1 MSLREVLQAFID
13 HRRVVLERRSAHR
26 LEKIGTRLEVLE
38 GYLAVYLNLDKVIKI
53 IRTEDEPKPKL
64 IKAFSLTENQAE
76 AILNMRLCSLR
87 KLEEMEIRR
96 EHDNLSKEQKDLTK
110 LLGSDKLKS
119 QKLIEE
125 IQAIDAKFGLK
136 TELGKRR
143 TEIAKAKEVEQIMAV
158 AEEAAAIE
166 TAIEKEP
173 ITVVCSQKGWLRA
186 FKGHQEPNDS
196 IKYREGDRE
205 RFWLHAE
212 TTDKLMLF
220 ATDGRFFTLDC
231 SKLPSGRGNGEA
243 IRTFIDLPPDADL
256 VEMFVHK
263 GGRKILVAA
272 MTGHGFV
279 TNEDDAVAMKRSGK
293 QVLNVQ
299 PGVEAAAM
307 AFVEGDHVAVT
318 GENRKLLIFPA
329 AEVPEM
335 ARGRGVILQRYKDGN
350 LVDVCTFTWKEGF
363 KDQNNRAWAPSD
375 LKEWKGERAQ
385 AGRIVP
391 RGFASSLRFAD

>member
-1 MSLREVLQAFID
+1 
-13 HRRVVLERRSAHR
+13 
-26 LEKIGTRLEVLE
+26 
-38 GYLAVYLNLDKVIKI
+38 
-53 IRTEDEPKPKL
+53 
-64 IKAFSLTENQAE
+64 
-76 AILNMRLCSLR
+76 LR

-110 LLGSDKLKS
+110 LLGSEKLKS

-125 IQAIDAKFGLK
+125 MQAVDAKFGLK
-136 TELGKRR
+136 TEIGKRR

-263 GGRKILVAA
+263 GGRKILVAS

-307 AFVEGDHVAVT
+307 AFVEGEQVAVT
-318 GENRKLLIFPA
+318 GENRKLLIFPL
-329 AEVPEM
+329 EGVPEM
-335 ARGRGVILQRYKDGN
+335 PRGKGVLLQRYKDGH
-350 LVDVCTFTWKEGF
+350 LVDICTFVWKEGF
-363 KDQNNRAWAPSD
+363 KDQNNRAWGPSD
-375 LKEWKGERAQ
+375 LKDWKGERAQ